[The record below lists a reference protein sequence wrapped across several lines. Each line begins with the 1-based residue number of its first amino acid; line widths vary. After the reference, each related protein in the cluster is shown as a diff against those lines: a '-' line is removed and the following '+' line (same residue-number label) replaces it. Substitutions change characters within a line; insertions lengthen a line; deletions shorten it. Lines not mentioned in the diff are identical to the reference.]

1 MATQKY
7 DNTEFAAMLSRMV
20 TSYGKR
26 LADSDPSD
34 LADAVSLQA
43 QLDQVIGRAVA
54 QLRATHGFSWA
65 DVARELGITRQ
76 GAQQRYGRFSD
87 DSAA

>member
-1 MATQKY
+1 MARQTY
-7 DNTEFAAMLSRMV
+7 DTTEFAAMLSRMV

-34 LADAVSLQA
+34 LVDAVSLQL
-43 QLDQVIGRAVA
+43 QLERVIGQAIA

-65 DVARELGITRQ
+65 DVARELGVTRQ
-76 GAQQRYGRFSD
+76 AAQQRYARFD
-87 DSAA
+87 TQDVA